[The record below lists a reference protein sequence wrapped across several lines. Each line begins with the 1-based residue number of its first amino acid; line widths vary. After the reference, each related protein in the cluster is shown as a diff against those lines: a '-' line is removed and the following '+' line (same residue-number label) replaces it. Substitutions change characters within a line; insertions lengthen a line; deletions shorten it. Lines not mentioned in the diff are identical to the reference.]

1 MQLQGRRK
9 SSNVEDR
16 RSSGAML
23 GGGIG
28 LGGIIIV
35 GIILLLTG
43 QDPTQILNYVEDGT
57 TQTGEYVESEQD
69 RELFDFA
76 STILAGTEDV
86 WSEIFKRNGLTYTPP
101 KLVIFNGSVQSGCG
115 GATSQSGP
123 FYCSADQSVYL
134 DLSFFKSMKQQLG
147 ADGDF
152 AWAYVIAHEVGHHV
166 QYLLGTL
173 DQVNQKRQRCSEKE
187 ANQLTVRLELQA
199 DFYAGIWAYHDNKNF
214 KSLEAGDLD
223 AQSPILLPTARQ
235 SSAPA
240 GSRKVSPPAIP
251 LWETPSRPDIQI
263 FNRLKANEKKATF
276 RLPFYICTH
285 GCEPYAGAQFLK
297 ATNPLFQRQLRFS

>member
-1 MQLQGRRK
+1 MQLEGRRK

-16 RSSGAML
+16 RRSSGAVV
-23 GGGIG
+23 GGGLG

-35 GIILLLTG
+35 GLIMLLTG
-43 QDPTQILNYVEDGT
+43 QDPSQVLQYIDDGSG
-57 TQTGEYVESEQD
+57 QTGEYVETDQD

-152 AWAYVIAHEVGHHV
+152 AWAYVISHEVGHHV

-173 DQVNQKRQRCSEKE
+173 TEVNNKRQRVSEKE

-214 KSLEAGDLD
+214 KSLQAGDLEEGLNCASKIGD
-223 AQSPILLPTARQ
+223 DYLQ
-235 SSAPA
+235 
-240 GSRKVSPPAIP
+240 
-251 LWETPSRPDIQI
+251 
-263 FNRLKANEKKATF
+263 KKAYGRTVPDSF
-276 RLPFYICTH
+276 TH
-285 GCEPYAGAQFLK
+285 GTSEQRARWLK
-297 ATNPLFQRQLRFS
+297 KGFTTGNPSLGDTFSPKYSEL

>member
-1 MQLQGRRK
+1 MQLDGRRK

-16 RSSGAML
+16 RRGSGAL
-23 GGGIG
+23 IGGGVGI
-28 LGGIIIV
+28 GGIIIALIYFFISGQV
-35 GIILLLTG
+35 PTELITDMTG
-43 QDPTQILNYVEDGT
+43 GGA
-57 TQTGEYVESEQD
+57 QTGEYVESEQD
-69 RELFDFA
+69 RELYDFA

-86 WSEIFKRNGLTYTPP
+86 WSDIFKQNGLTYTPP

-134 DLSFFKSMKQQLG
+134 DLSFFKSMRQQLG

-173 DQVNQKRQRCSEKE
+173 DQVNRQRQRVSEKE

-199 DFYAGIWAYHDNKNF
+199 DFFAGVWAYHDNKKF
-214 KSLEAGDLD
+214 KSLEAGDLEEGLNCASKIGD
-223 AQSPILLPTARQ
+223 DYLQKKSYGRT
-235 SSAPA
+235 
-240 GSRKVSPPAIP
+240 V
-251 LWETPSRPDIQI
+251 PDS
-263 FNRLKANEKKATF
+263 F
-276 RLPFYICTH
+276 TH
-285 GCEPYAGAQFLK
+285 GTSAQRSKWLRKGF
-297 ATNPLFQRQLRFS
+297 TTGNPADGDTFNIDYSKL

>member
-1 MQLQGRRK
+1 MQLEGRRK

-16 RSSGAML
+16 RTGGGAVA
-23 GGGIG
+23 GGIG
-28 LGGIIIV
+28 LGGLIIAGLIM
-35 GIILLLTG
+35 LLTG

-214 KSLEAGDLD
+214 KSLEAGDLEEGLNCASKIGD
-223 AQSPILLPTARQ
+223 DYLQKKSYGRT
-235 SSAPA
+235 
-240 GSRKVSPPAIP
+240 V
-251 LWETPSRPDIQI
+251 PDS
-263 FNRLKANEKKATF
+263 F
-276 RLPFYICTH
+276 TH
-285 GCEPYAGAQFLK
+285 GTSEQRSRWLK
-297 ATNPLFQRQLRFS
+297 KGFTTGNPALGDTFSPRYSDL

>member
-1 MQLQGRRK
+1 MQLEGRRK

-16 RSSGAML
+16 RSNSAL
-23 GGGIG
+23 VGGGLG

-35 GIILLLTG
+35 GLILLLTG
-43 QDPTQILNYVEDGT
+43 QDPTQVLSYVDDGT
-57 TQTGEYVESEQD
+57 TQTGEYVETEQD

-86 WSEIFKRNGLTYTPP
+86 WTDIFRKNGLTYTPP

-173 DQVNQKRQRCSEKE
+173 DQVNQKRQRVSEKE

-214 KSLEAGDLD
+214 KSLEAGDLEEGLNCASKIGD
-223 AQSPILLPTARQ
+223 DYLQKKSYGRT
-235 SSAPA
+235 
-240 GSRKVSPPAIP
+240 V
-251 LWETPSRPDIQI
+251 PDS
-263 FNRLKANEKKATF
+263 F
-276 RLPFYICTH
+276 TH
-285 GCEPYAGAQFLK
+285 GTSE
-297 ATNPLFQRQLRFS
+297 QRSRWLRKGFTTGDPSQGDTFSLRYSEL

>member
-1 MQLQGRRK
+1 MQLEGRRK

-16 RSSGAML
+16 RRSSGAMV

-28 LGGIIIV
+28 LGGIIIIALYMLF
-35 GIILLLTG
+35 GGNPSDLEGMLG
-43 QDPTQILNYVEDGT
+43 GMEGSA
-57 TQTGEYVESEQD
+57 QTGEYVETEQD
-69 RELFDFA
+69 KELFDFA

-86 WSEIFKRNGLTYTPP
+86 WTEIFKRNNLTYVPP

-173 DQVNQKRQRCSEKE
+173 TEVNNKRQRVSEKE

-199 DFYAGIWAYHDNKNF
+199 DFYAGIWAYYDNKNY
-214 KSLEAGDLD
+214 KSLEEGDIEEGLNCASKIGD
-223 AQSPILLPTARQ
+223 DYLQ
-235 SSAPA
+235 
-240 GSRKVSPPAIP
+240 
-251 LWETPSRPDIQI
+251 
-263 FNRLKANEKKATF
+263 KKAYGRTVPDSF
-276 RLPFYICTH
+276 TH
-285 GCEPYAGAQFLK
+285 GTSAQRSKWLK
-297 ATNPLFQRQLRFS
+297 KGLTTGNPALGDTFSPKYSEL